1 MNTKM
6 LMPNEIEIDRMRIF
20 PAVTSNDN
28 INTCIELPE
37 WCKQFILP
45 VAHFN
50 GRYLLLGKEGQ
61 YISLKYNYPGQ
72 PLKCHVYECRSQL
85 GYRVV
90 RWWYIMKTVAETKKW
105 QKKQEKH
112 CRREAVYNV

>member
-6 LMPNEIEIDRMRIF
+6 LMPNEIEIDRMHIF
-20 PAVTSNDN
+20 PAITSTDN

-45 VAHFN
+45 VAHFK

-61 YISLKYNYPGQ
+61 YTSLKYHYPGQ
-72 PLKCHVYECRSQL
+72 PLKCHVYECRTLL
-85 GYRVV
+85 GFRMVFQ
-90 RWWYIMKTVAETKKW
+90 RYIRKTIAKARKEHKEKMKY
-105 QKKQEKH
+105 
-112 CRREAVYNV
+112 RREAAYNV